1 MNIGTPNTLI
11 TLITSA
17 ILCDEMASADDC
29 SFEDA
34 LLTRFHECLALE
46 RDAERAEVDAL
57 HESLPAKE
65 LERRGLALHKLR
77 ILSTETALFG
87 RASITLQLSGARPLP
102 ATKLSPGAM
111 VSLRPSA
118 AAASAASTCTITAV
132 RATSVT
138 VTFEELPEEE
148 QLAEPLTLSLLYN
161 DVTYR
166 RLDAALSALRTGKMP
181 PASAPLCR
189 ALLADDDAAATI
201 LARGV
206 PLSACEPLPETQL
219 LNKGLNEGQRLAV
232 QFALDTARPVALIHG
247 PPGTGKTTAVVE
259 LIRQAVARGERVLAS
274 AASNIAVDNMA
285 ERLLAGGGGKPIR
298 IVRAGL

>member
-1 MNIGTPNTLI
+1 M
-11 TLITSA
+11 SA
-17 ILCDEMASADDC
+17 SSAD

-57 HESLPAKE
+57 HESLPARE

-201 LARGV
+201 LLARGV
-206 PLSACEPLPETQL
+206 PLAACEPLPETQL

-285 ERLLAGGGGKPIR
+285 ERLLAGGSGKPIR

>member
-1 MNIGTPNTLI
+1 M
-11 TLITSA
+11 SA
-17 ILCDEMASADDC
+17 SSAD

-57 HESLPAKE
+57 HESLPARE

-132 RATSVT
+132 RATSV
-138 VTFEELPEEE
+138 
-148 QLAEPLTLSLLYN
+148 
-161 DVTYR
+161 
-166 RLDAALSALRTGKMP
+166 
-181 PASAPLCR
+181 
-189 ALLADDDAAATI
+189 
-201 LARGV
+201 
-206 PLSACEPLPETQL
+206 
-219 LNKGLNEGQRLAV
+219 
-232 QFALDTARPVALIHG
+232 
-247 PPGTGKTTAVVE
+247 
-259 LIRQAVARGERVLAS
+259 RV
-274 AASNIAVDNMA
+274 
-285 ERLLAGGGGKPIR
+285 
-298 IVRAGL
+298 VRA